1 MVGTYRTTVELEDR
15 TLTWESEMSF
25 RSDLENFH
33 YQYTRRLLED
43 GALVR
48 EKNWEDTIPR
58 DHQ

>member
-1 MVGTYRTTVELEDR
+1 MTVELDDR
-15 TLTWESEMSF
+15 TLSWESEMSF
-25 RSDLENFH
+25 RSDLKNF
-33 YQYTRRLLED
+33 YYDYTRRLLKD